1 MIFRDYEDEN
11 NELLCGV
18 RINSSEKGCKIEW
31 KNYPF
36 KCSKVYLFEVP
47 LNMEF
52 DEKMISEFKNIVI
65 KYPEKSYNTD
75 KICNFAVFTVDNN
88 NTLIRQKQ
96 KMFYFPITIKYNYDE
111 REEKILKYKSFF
123 GIKKYDVIKHTF
135 LEIICNTDISGK
147 DVLYKLNEAESSFFS
162 LPFNL
167 QANKAVILEVK
178 KQFEF
183 YTDKPYINLIKS
195 KP

>member
-1 MIFRDYEDEN
+1 MVFRDYENEN
-11 NELLCGV
+11 NELLCGIKIV
-18 RINSSEKGCKIEW
+18 SKEDGCKIEW

-36 KCSKVYLFEVP
+36 KCSKVHLFEVP
-47 LNMEF
+47 LDVEF
-52 DEKMISEFKNIVI
+52 NEKIASEFKNVVI

-75 KICNFAVFTVDNN
+75 KICNFAVFTVDNDN
-88 NTLIRQKQ
+88 VLIRQKQ
-96 KMFYFPITIKYNYDE
+96 KMFYFPIIIKYNYDE
-111 REEKILKYKSFF
+111 KEEKILKYKSFL
-123 GIKKYDVIKHTF
+123 GIKKYDVAKHIF
-135 LEIICNTDISGK
+135 LEIMANTDISGK
-147 DVLYKLNEAESSFFS
+147 EILYKLNEKEDSFFS

-183 YTDKPYINLIKS
+183 YTYKPYINLIKS